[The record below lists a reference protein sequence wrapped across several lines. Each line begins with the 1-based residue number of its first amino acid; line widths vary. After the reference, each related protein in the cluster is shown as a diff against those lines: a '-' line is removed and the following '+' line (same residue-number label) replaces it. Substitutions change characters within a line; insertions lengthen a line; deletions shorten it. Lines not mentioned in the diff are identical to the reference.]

1 MNLRTSAVRLG
12 LLPAGIAIA
21 LTPAFAANAQ
31 EQSAPSTTTLDRIE
45 ITGSRI
51 RSVDVETAQPVF
63 TVTQQDIQKSGLV
76 SVGDILQNLSIAG
89 TQTYSKAAVLTSD
102 PEQGG
107 QYVNLYNLGENR
119 TLVLVN
125 GKRWTSSLSG
135 LTDMST
141 IPSSL
146 IERIEVLKD
155 GASAIYGSD
164 AVAGVVNIILRQ
176 NYDGAEASA
185 YFGQN
190 GRGDGSKEQYSF
202 TAGTTTDRSS
212 LVFGAN
218 YTNEDPVW
226 ARDRALTRYSA
237 GPNHIEDSLSAT
249 GPWGRFTSND
259 QTYILNHTGSFD
271 GRGVGADS
279 RNIAN
284 YHNEI
289 TTDDY
294 YNSVDQMML
303 QQSSRNK
310 SIFTTGS
317 YNLTDS
323 LTFKS
328 TAMYSE
334 RDSNRQIAGYPLQA
348 SSQPQFPVAISG
360 TSYYN
365 PVGQDINSWFRR
377 TVELPRTTESNVKTL
392 HFDAALEG
400 VFDVGSHG
408 WNWDVGFN
416 YNKYDVT
423 QVSRGN
429 INLLALQKALGPSF
443 LNAQGQVQCGTAASP
458 LPLGTSNALGQC
470 TPFNILGGPSASTP
484 NALQYINAL
493 GQATQQSLSKQWTA
507 NITGGLFDL
516 PAGEL
521 GLAAGVEHREI
532 SGYDYPD
539 QLSSAGYTTDLAA
552 QATEGRYQTNEAY
565 LELLIPVLK
574 DLPGAK
580 ELSFDVAARYSNYS
594 RFGDTTNSKFSFT
607 WKPIDDLLVRGT
619 YGTGFRA
626 PTLSDTF
633 GGGSQT
639 FDTFTDPCDA
649 TFGSLGN
656 AGVAARCAGE
666 GLPAGFRQTDTAGNA
681 VTRRDVQGNAPFNS
695 GVGNAELEPEYSI
708 TRTVGMVYSPHWV
721 QGLDFSLDWYRISI
735 SNIITSLTAND
746 VLNNCYLNSL
756 ASYCADYG
764 RDAVTG
770 QVTTLSRGNV
780 NLGRLETEG
789 YNFGVRYR
797 MPETAYGKFAVN
809 LDTNYLATYKSQAEA
824 GAEWAN
830 AAGYWNF
837 PRVRATLGLDWSLGA
852 LSANW
857 NLRYYGGFRDYCWD
871 AAAGIEC
878 NDPNYQTPN
887 PGWGGGTG
895 SNKKGSISYQDV
907 SVTWQAPW
915 DGSVTVGARNIW
927 NKQPPV
933 TYSITNSS
941 TAAIDPMLDYDRFL
955 FVQYNQR
962 F

>member
-226 ARDRALTRYSA
+226 AKDRALTRYSA

-284 YHNEI
+284 YHNDI

-443 LNAQGQVQCGTAASP
+443 LNAQGQVQCGTAAAP
-458 LPLGTSNALGQC
+458 IALGTSNALGQC

-493 GQATQQSLSKQWTA
+493 GQSTQQSLSKQWTA

-521 GLAAGVEHREI
+521 GFAAGFEHREI

-552 QATEGRYQTNEAY
+552 QATEGSYQTNEAY

-626 PTLSDTF
+626 PTLDDTF

-649 TFGSLGN
+649 TFGSLSTGS
-656 AGVAARCAGE
+656 VAARCAGQV
-666 GLPAGFRQTDTAGNA
+666 PAGFRQTDTAGNP

-695 GVGNAELEPEYSI
+695 GVGNAELEPERSI

-735 SNIITSLTAND
+735 SNIITALTAND
-746 VLNNCYLNSL
+746 VLNNCYLNNL
-756 ASYCADYG
+756 ESYCADFG

-797 MPETAYGKFAVN
+797 LPEMGIGKFAVN

-824 GAEWAN
+824 GAEWEN
-830 AAGYWNF
+830 SAGYWNF
-837 PRVRATLGLDWSLGA
+837 PRVRATLGVDWSRDS
-852 LSANW
+852 LSASW
-857 NLRYYGGFRDYCWD
+857 DLRYYGGFRDYCWD
-871 AAAGIEC
+871 AQAGIEC
-878 NDPNYQTPN
+878 NNPNYQTPN